1 MQFRQLHDYGPG
13 RIAWFLGCVPSRRWV
28 VGMVRSIED
37 QESLLLQLL
46 LDIRVIEQ
54 VIGNLAIL
62 IADLAL

>member
-1 MQFRQLHDYGPG
+1 
-13 RIAWFLGCVPSRRWV
+13 
-28 VGMVRSIED
+28 MVRSIED